1 MSVHIPRLMLAA
13 PMSGSG
19 KTTLTCALLRALQKM
34 GETPS
39 AFKCGPDYIDPMFHT
54 RVTGAECCNLDLF
67 FTEEETAKGLL
78 AEHAQKSSVA
88 VFEGVMGYYDGVG
101 GKEPASS
108 YDLARATRTPVV
120 LVVNPKGASLSL
132 AALVRG
138 FAQFR
143 PEANIRG
150 ILLNR
155 CSRSLCEML
164 TPLLE
169 QETGIPVL
177 GFLPELPEC
186 RIESRHLGLVTAG
199 EIADLRERVER
210 LADELM
216 HSADLNRLIELARSA
231 PTLDAKLPAVSPVT
245 DGKPRIA
252 VARDE
257 AFCFYYE
264 DNLRLLE
271 KLGAELSFFSPLR
284 DDALPPNSCALYIGG
299 GYPELY
305 AEALSHNT
313 VMRSAVRSAVLGGMP
328 TVAEC
333 GGFQYLQQRLKD
345 TNGVSF
351 DMVGAIASE
360 SFPTGRLSRFGYVT
374 LTAQQDTLLCKK
386 GEKIRAHEFHYWD
399 STVCGDGFIAKKPGG
414 KRSWNC
420 VVAQKNLFAGY
431 PHLYFYSNPAFA
443 KHFVR
448 VAEEYQKR

>member
-1 MSVHIPRLMLAA
+1 
-13 PMSGSG
+13 
-19 KTTLTCALLRALQKM
+19 
-34 GETPS
+34 
-39 AFKCGPDYIDPMFHT
+39 
-54 RVTGAECCNLDLF
+54 
-67 FTEEETAKGLL
+67 
-78 AEHAQKSSVA
+78 
-88 VFEGVMGYYDGVG
+88 
-101 GKEPASS
+101 
-108 YDLARATRTPVV
+108 
-120 LVVNPKGASLSL
+120 
-132 AALVRG
+132 
-138 FAQFR
+138 
-143 PEANIRG
+143 
-150 ILLNR
+150 
-155 CSRSLCEML
+155 
-164 TPLLE
+164 
-169 QETGIPVL
+169 
-177 GFLPELPEC
+177 
-186 RIESRHLGLVTAG
+186 
-199 EIADLRERVER
+199 
-210 LADELM
+210 M

-448 VAEEYQKR
+448 AAEEYQKR